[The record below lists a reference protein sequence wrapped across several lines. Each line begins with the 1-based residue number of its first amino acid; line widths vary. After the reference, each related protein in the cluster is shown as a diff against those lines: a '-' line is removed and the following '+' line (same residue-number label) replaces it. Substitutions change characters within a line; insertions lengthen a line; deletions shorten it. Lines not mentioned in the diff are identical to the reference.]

1 MQMASGRKE
10 AESISPSVHAGGWG
24 KSQWDGGISRASEWV
39 SDFGH
44 MWRIFYLR
52 QGRIPRDLWGPVRQA
67 RHSLVSTYSNLGHSI
82 VQGSRRAGGLL
93 ATLYHRSSGI

>member
-1 MQMASGRKE
+1 MASGRKE

-24 KSQWDGGISRASEWV
+24 RASRMVEISRDSEWV

-52 QGRIPRDLWGPVRQA
+52 QGRIPRDL
-67 RHSLVSTYSNLGHSI
+67 
-82 VQGSRRAGGLL
+82 
-93 ATLYHRSSGI
+93 